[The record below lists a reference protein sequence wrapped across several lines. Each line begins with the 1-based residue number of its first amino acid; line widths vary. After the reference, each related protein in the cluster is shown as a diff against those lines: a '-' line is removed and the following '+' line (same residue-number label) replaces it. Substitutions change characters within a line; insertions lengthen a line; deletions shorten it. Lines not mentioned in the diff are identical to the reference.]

1 MKTIQF
7 YIDKINEQE
16 QRNEKYKYKHK
27 TPPDNLSLTQYNFN
41 SKAGRNVIDQE
52 LVMWK
57 NDEKS
62 QGIITNI
69 ISEIG
74 IEKRSLTKILSNLQ

>member
-41 SKAGRNVIDQE
+41 SKVGRNLIDQE
-52 LVMWK
+52 LVM
-57 NDEKS
+57 
-62 QGIITNI
+62 
-69 ISEIG
+69 
-74 IEKRSLTKILSNLQ
+74 